1 MDSMNSSRPDANKAQ
16 IHSCME
22 ILKEKGE
29 KISEISNM
37 LALAGNDIRL
47 KILFLLKEEKKLC
60 PSDMSEILGL
70 NIPAIS
76 QHLRKLKDGKLLIQR
91 RSGHVIYYSLN
102 QKYLSNLDVLF
113 NYIKSPL

>member
-1 MDSMNSSRPDANKAQ
+1 
-16 IHSCME
+16 
-22 ILKEKGE
+22 
-29 KISEISNM
+29 M

-47 KILFLLKEEKKLC
+47 KILVLLKEEKELC
-60 PSDMSEILGL
+60 PSDMSDILGI

-102 QKYLSNLDVLF
+102 PKYLNKLDVLF
-113 NYIKSPL
+113 NCIKKQL